1 MTFPPPSLKPI
12 LEQII
17 IQLKDRHETVS
28 IAETVSVFQ
37 TLIEQRHFFFKKT
50 DTDTQA
56 AGGIISAAI
65 LSCPGASA
73 IYRGGLTVGSFIHS
87 L

>member
-37 TLIEQRHFFFKKT
+37 TLIEQRHFFLKN
-50 DTDTQA
+50 
-56 AGGIISAAI
+56 
-65 LSCPGASA
+65 
-73 IYRGGLTVGSFIHS
+73 
-87 L
+87 